1 MEQRTMNRL
10 LLMIGLSLFGATA
23 VPDSRAASE
32 DLVVIV
38 NKTNPLNAI
47 DRDGLRPIFQTTQAR
62 WPHGKAAV
70 PFNLPEESSPRK
82 IFDAAV
88 LGLDPEGVARYW
100 TDRKIRGGERP
111 PRKLSTPSAVVR
123 AIGEDEG
130 GVGYVSP
137 NEANGSVKII
147 ARVHNGQVTAP

>member
-10 LLMIGLSLFGATA
+10 LLMLGLSLLGTTTG
-23 VPDSRAASE
+23 PDLRADSD

-38 NKTNPLNAI
+38 NKANPMRAV
-47 DRDGLRPIFQTTQAR
+47 DRDGLRPIFQTTQTR
-62 WPHGKAAV
+62 WPNGKAAA
-70 PFNLPEESSPRK
+70 PINLPEESSPRK
-82 IFDAAV
+82 SFDAAV

-111 PRKLSTPSAVVR
+111 PRKLSTPGAVLR
-123 AIGEDEG
+123 AVGEDEG

-137 NEANGSVKII
+137 SDVNGSVKII
-147 ARVHNGQVTAP
+147 ARVRNGQVTAP